1 MRALTESNSR
11 AIQAMAEDTARLKL
25 CFEADHERDL
35 RGREELRQAMQSNS
49 EQASRKLDRLEAI
62 VESNSRAIQAMADD
76 TARLKLNFD
85 ADHEQASR
93 KLDRLEAIVES
104 NSRAIQAMADNTAEM
119 KLNFEAGNERENRGR
134 EELRQAM
141 LGIAHLVISLDED
154 RPTIF
159 RKLNS
164 IENKVD
170 QILEQQNED

>member
-1 MRALTESNSR
+1 MRALVESNSR

-25 CFEADHERDL
+25 NFEADH
-35 RGREELRQAMQSNS
+35 
-49 EQASRKLDRLEAI
+49 EQASRKLDRLETI

-76 TARLKLNFD
+76 TARLKLNF
-85 ADHEQASR
+85 
-93 KLDRLEAIVES
+93 
-104 NSRAIQAMADNTAEM
+104 
-119 KLNFEAGNERENRGR
+119 EAGNERELRGR

-141 LGIAHLVISLDED
+141 LGIANLVSSLDED